1 MRPKEHILPSP
12 PLVHLD
18 MEVSVATPLV
28 PLSPFPPF
36 RSLTTGPPPIL
47 VESSGSIVGFPTLGD
62 RRLSSVVCT
71 PEQEESGLGAAAA
84 RLPYANH
91 QGELRNGVAKR
102 LGRHVPRSPVYPTR
116 IPELRSRGITDEEIR
131 QAAAHALAEA
141 PWDEALLE
149 KSGDEQPGVRFR
161 LDRLDGYLNREVTSR
176 LLGAGA
182 EGRRE
187 RMAEERLEAQLAL
200 SERRRRSHA
209 ASEALV
215 EIRHQAVE
223 TKAQM
228 LTEAQRAV
236 YLLVERD
243 GLTPKEAGQE
253 LGISGAAARNRLHRA
268 RESLAP

>member
-47 VESSGSIVGFPTLGD
+47 VDSSGSIVGFPTLGD
-62 RRLSSVVCT
+62 RRLLSVACT
-71 PEQEESGLGAAAA
+71 HEQEQSGLGAAAA
-84 RLPYANH
+84 ALPYANH
-91 QGELRNGVAKR
+91 KGDIRKGAAEALKT
-102 LGRHVPRSPVYPTR
+102 HVPRSPVHPRR
-116 IPELRSRGITDEEIR
+116 IPALRSHGITDEEIR
-131 QAAAHALAEA
+131 QAAAHALAVA
-141 PWDEALLE
+141 PWDEELLE
-149 KSGDEQPGVRFR
+149 ESDDEYPGVQMR
-161 LDRLDGYLNREVTSR
+161 LDRLDAYLNQEVTAR
-176 LLGAGA
+176 LLGPGA
-182 EGRRE
+182 EARRE
-187 RMAEERLEAQLAL
+187 REAEERLEAQLAL

-215 EIRHQAVE
+215 EIRHQAIE

-253 LGISGAAARNRLHRA
+253 LGISDSAARNRLHRA